1 MTECARMSGAHMVI
15 HRFIDRNWGC
25 CMSGEGSSFESFL
38 QEEGIAE
45 EVNAAAIRSLTRTVL
60 ERERIHLA
68 AMPINQHSPD
78 LLKTAAPESYEIIL
92 RYLDRRIAS
101 L

>member
-1 MTECARMSGAHMVI
+1 MSE
-15 HRFIDRNWGC
+15 DR
-25 CMSGEGSSFESFL
+25 SHTK
-38 QEEGIAE
+38 A
-45 EVNAAAIRSLTRTVL
+45 VL
-60 ERERIHLA
+60 EREREHLA